1 MEPLKKVIQNRH
13 FFFLIVSFSA
23 LAATA
28 FSIYFKQNECV
39 CIKQFV
45 YDVLIIHE
53 GGYAETKQDSIC
65 MVGGN
70 SKGDLILTKFR

>member
-1 MEPLKKVIQNRH
+1 MEALKTSIQSRH

-28 FSIYFKQNECV
+28 GAIYVEQNKCV
-39 CIKQFV
+39 CVKQLI
-45 YDVLIIHE
+45 YDKVIIHE
-53 GGYAETKQDSIC
+53 GGSYETKQDSIC
-65 MVGGN
+65 MIGGN